1 MINNDLLSFRMD
13 SKKRVFNK
21 YLLYFCAMQ
30 NKQTFEFEFIV
41 LMASLMSIVAL
52 SIDALLP
59 ALPEIGASLG
69 VTNTNDNQLLITMIF
84 LGLGFGQLLF
94 GPLSDSFGRKPIV
107 YFGFFVF
114 IIATLICVT
123 TNSFEMMIIGRILQ
137 GVGLSSPRTLSIA
150 IVRDSYSGNYMAKI
164 LSIVV
169 MVFILVPVIAP
180 ALGQFLLNFYNWESI
195 FYVTLIYGVLVMF
208 WFWKRQP
215 ETLPKVKRVKLT
227 PSLFI
232 DGTKEFLKYKNAVA
246 FTLVSGFITGSFMV
260 YLSTSQQIFEQQYNL
275 ADLFPY
281 IFASLAISVG
291 LATYLNSRLVVK
303 YGMWR
308 IAYFGT
314 IAYVIISVLYVVL
327 FWSGTNPSIGILMSF
342 FALQFFAIG
351 FLFGNLRALAMQPLG
366 HIAGIGAAING
377 FVSTVMAVPIAN
389 YIGSFVIDS
398 VLPLF
403 IGFSVFGALSLLVF
417 LRLKMS
423 RT

>member
-1 MINNDLLSFRMD
+1 
-13 SKKRVFNK
+13 
-21 YLLYFCAMQ
+21 MQ
-30 NKQTFEFEFIV
+30 NKQTFEFEFV
-41 LMASLMSIVAL
+41 ALMASLMSIVAL

-59 ALPEIGASLG
+59 GLPEIGASLG

-84 LGLGFGQLLF
+84 LGLGFGQLIF

-107 YFGFFVF
+107 YIGF
-114 IIATLICVT
+114 IIFVIASIICVT
-123 TNSFEMMIIGRILQ
+123 SNNFEMMIFGRILQ

-164 LSIVV
+164 LSVVV

-180 ALGQFLLNFYNWESI
+180 TLGQFLLNFYSWESI
-195 FYVTLIYGVLVMF
+195 FYVNLIYGVLVMF

-215 ETLPKVKRVKLT
+215 ETLAIEKRIRFSPRVY
-227 PSLFI
+227 I
-232 DGTKEFLKYKNAVA
+232 NGTKEFLKYKEAVA

-260 YLSTSQQIFEQQYNL
+260 YLSTSQQIFEQQYDL
-275 ADLFPY
+275 ADKFPY
-281 IFASLAISVG
+281 IFASLAIAVG
-291 LATYLNSRLVVK
+291 LATFLNSRLVVK

-308 IAYFGT
+308 IAYIGT

-327 FWSGTNPSIGILMSF
+327 FWSGVNPSISILISF

-351 FLFGNLRALAMQPLG
+351 LLFGNLRALAMQPLG

-377 FVSTVMAVPIAN
+377 FISTVMAVPIAN
-389 YIGSFVIDS
+389 YIGSFVTNS

-403 IGFSVFGALSLLVF
+403 IGFSIFGILSLLVF
-417 LRLKMS
+417 IRLKVS
-423 RT
+423 ST